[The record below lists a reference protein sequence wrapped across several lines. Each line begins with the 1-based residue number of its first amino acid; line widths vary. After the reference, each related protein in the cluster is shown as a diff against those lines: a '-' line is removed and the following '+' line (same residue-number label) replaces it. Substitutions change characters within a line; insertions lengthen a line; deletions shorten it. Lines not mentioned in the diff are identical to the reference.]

1 VEYLAGGS
9 LMVGRL
15 VMGRLVMGRL
25 VMGRLEMGRFGCV
38 MLRFSLW
45 DVWGNYDISFKAL
58 SDYQLFFV

>member
-1 VEYLAGGS
+1 
-9 LMVGRL
+9 MVGRL